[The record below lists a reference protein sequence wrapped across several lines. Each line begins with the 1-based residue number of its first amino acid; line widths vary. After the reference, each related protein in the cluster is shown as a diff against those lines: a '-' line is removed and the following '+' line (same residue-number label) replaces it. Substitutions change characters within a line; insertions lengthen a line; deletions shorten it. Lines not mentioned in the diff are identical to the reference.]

1 LIPLGEQ
8 SHLWYPHPGPQTD
21 FCETWQDEVLY
32 GGAAG
37 GGKTDCLI
45 MEAAR
50 YINYP
55 KYHALLARRTF
66 PQLQEVI
73 DRTRIYYPEFGG
85 EYKASEH
92 RWYFPN
98 GAKISMGHCQ
108 HDGDQYNFQGKEFQF
123 LGLDEAGQ
131 FLPKQILYLFSRCR
145 TAQGIPKRIR
155 YATNPGGPAH
165 SWLKDRFRIGEY
177 PMGGMTFYDEVEVSL
192 GTTHRKERIS
202 RCFIPAK
209 LQDNPSLVE
218 NDPTYVAMLMQLPEI
233 EKMRLL
239 HGIWDAFEGQVFVE
253 LNRDVHG
260 CEPFDVPLDWKRY
273 RVFDWGYSAPA
284 SVQWWAIDYE
294 GHKYLY
300 REWYIAKKDE
310 QRNSYVGLKLTAS
323 EIARGIME
331 REENERKMGARIMPG
346 PADPSIWNKRRDP
359 KSGIIGPSV
368 SDEMQAE
375 GISWLKADNDR
386 ILGKQQVH
394 AHLALDDKGQA
405 QFHVFNDCDHWWR
418 TMFLIHEDAKNIE
431 DVDTE
436 QEDHIYD
443 TTRYFM
449 MFKPIQPRHKLKSE
463 VGTFAY
469 ERKKYIKAKQYAINH
484 GVSMNQAYG
493 MVR

>member
-1 LIPLGEQ
+1 
-8 SHLWYPHPGPQTD
+8 
-21 FCETWQDEVLY
+21 
-32 GGAAG
+32 
-37 GGKTDCLI
+37 
-45 MEAAR
+45 
-50 YINYP
+50 
-55 KYHALLARRTF
+55 
-66 PQLQEVI
+66 
-73 DRTRIYYPEFGG
+73 
-85 EYKASEH
+85 
-92 RWYFPN
+92 
-98 GAKISMGHCQ
+98 
-108 HDGDQYNFQGKEFQF
+108 
-123 LGLDEAGQ
+123 
-131 FLPKQILYLFSRCR
+131 
-145 TAQGIPKRIR
+145 
-155 YATNPGGPAH
+155 
-165 SWLKDRFRIGEY
+165 
-177 PMGGMTFYDEVEVSL
+177 
-192 GTTHRKERIS
+192 
-202 RCFIPAK
+202 
-209 LQDNPSLVE
+209 
-218 NDPTYVAMLMQLPEI
+218 MQLPEI

-418 TMFLIHEDAKNIE
+418 TMFLIHEVAKNIE

-449 MFKPIQPRHKLKSE
+449 MFKPIQPRRKLKSE